1 MQTMKKNSEL
11 ITTKNELKLICGGLF
26 VMVLIHF
33 KLFWIFSKL
42 SHEQKI
48 SINNSNAHHIIL
60 QRKRI
65 LELSELLHF
74 KTLKSDRECGA
85 KNAVHLLF
93 QVC

>member
-1 MQTMKKNSEL
+1 MKKNSEL
-11 ITTKNELKLICGGLF
+11 ITTKNDLKLICGVLF
-26 VMVLIHF
+26 LMVLIHF

-48 SINNSNAHHIIL
+48 SINNSNTHIIL

-85 KNAVHLLF
+85 KNAAHLLF